1 MAKAGL
7 TQTVI
12 ADALDVSK
20 EAVSQWLNDKSFPR
34 PNKLLHLGKL
44 LKLSLDQLV
53 IKVLPFKQNK
63 NDLVRVYREALLS
76 NHYLTIA
83 PINDQ
88 ILISAANICGQSGL
102 KLPDAIHAATAL
114 THQCSVMLTN
124 DFGFNRVSGINLFLL
139 KDWIGSN

>member
-1 MAKAGL
+1 MASTL
-7 TQTVI
+7 
-12 ADALDVSK
+12 
-20 EAVSQWLNDKSFPR
+20 
-34 PNKLLHLGKL
+34 
-44 LKLSLDQLV
+44 
-53 IKVLPFKQNK
+53 VLPFKQNK